1 MSEPLRI
8 LFDPGTGERYRVR
21 IAPRELM
28 GRRGINPLLNSVV
41 FGTEV
46 GGWVG
51 TAPVST
57 PVTLQDLSEGK
68 LRKMLGRAIR
78 RGL

>member
-8 LFDPGTGERYRVR
+8 LRDPGTGERYRVR
-21 IAPRELM
+21 IAPRELT

-41 FGTEV
+41 FETEM

-57 PVTLQDLSEGK
+57 PVTLEDLSEGE
-68 LRKMLGRAIR
+68 LRKMPGRAR
-78 RGL
+78 RRKL